1 MSKDMLN
8 EDGLTLKTLTEIRSE
23 LEEGY
28 KEIYGQD
35 IDLGSHTQD
44 GQLLNIFAQMNV
56 DLRELIREV
65 YNTLTPSYCRGS
77 VQDIR
82 YAINHLKRK
91 GGTFTIVPMTVVV
104 DSTVKLQG
112 LDADYNDVLASAYG
126 AADDSGNN
134 YYLIDSVTL
143 TAGTHILPFR
153 AQNIGYSLPIV
164 GTITNPITIVKGVK
178 SVINESAP
186 TSIGED
192 QESDEA
198 YAIRRERSP
207 EYRAQNNADA
217 MRAQLLELDGV
228 SDAYVY
234 SHDFKNYPEGED
246 ADGILP
252 HYLWPIVEGGSNA
265 DIAVVLYANCGGA
278 GLKGE
283 VEVDTVTASGRIFT
297 TYFDRSEA
305 HPLYIKFDL
314 QEIVEGTDFDI
325 EGIKSYIAQNL
336 IYQINEL
343 AETSKPTEIARMALE
358 ANGGNGVA
366 INLEISEDGEHY
378 VDYIPSPSKK
388 AIFTVDASRISITEI
403 NL

>member
-8 EDGLTLKTLTEIRSE
+8 EDGLTLKTLTEIRNE

-126 AADDSGNN
+126 AVDDSGNN

-246 ADGILP
+246 ADGIPP

-314 QEIVEGTDFDI
+314 QETVEGTDFDI

>member
-1 MSKDMLN
+1 MSKDVLDQN
-8 EDGLTLKTLTEIRSE
+8 GLTLKSLTDIRQE

-28 KEIYGQD
+28 KEIYGPD

-44 GQLLNIFAQMNV
+44 GQLLNIFAQMNA

-65 YNTLTPSYCRGS
+65 YNTLTPNYCRGT

-91 GGTFTIVPMTVVV
+91 GGTFTIVPMTIVTT
-104 DSTVKLQG
+104 STVKLQG

-153 AQNIGYSLPIV
+153 AQNIGYSLPVV

-178 SVINESAP
+178 SLINESAP

-198 YAIRRERSP
+198 FAVRRERSP
-207 EYRAQNNADA
+207 EFRAQNNADA

-234 SHDFKNYPEGED
+234 SHDFVNYPDSND
-246 ADGILP
+246 ADGIPP
-252 HYLWPIVEGGSNA
+252 HYLWAIVEGGSNA
-265 DIAVVLYANCGGA
+265 DIAVALYANCGAA

-283 VEVDTVTASGRIFT
+283 VEVETVTASGRTFVT
-297 TYFDRSEA
+297 HFDRSEA
-305 HPLYIKFDL
+305 KPLYIRFDL
-314 QEIVEGTDFDI
+314 QEVVAKTDFDI
-325 EGIKSYIAQNL
+325 DGIKDYIAQNL

-343 AETSKPTEIARMALE
+343 AETSKPTEVARMAVE

-366 INLEISEDGEHY
+366 INLEISIDGKNY

-388 AIFTVDASRISITEI
+388 TVFTVDASRIDITEI

>member
-1 MSKDMLN
+1 MSKDVLN
-8 EDGLTLKTLTEIRSE
+8 EDGLTLKTLTEIRNE

-143 TAGTHILPFR
+143 TPGTHVLPFR

-192 QESDEA
+192 QELS
-198 YAIRRERSP
+198 
-207 EYRAQNNADA
+207 
-217 MRAQLLELDGV
+217 
-228 SDAYVY
+228 
-234 SHDFKNYPEGED
+234 
-246 ADGILP
+246 
-252 HYLWPIVEGGSNA
+252 
-265 DIAVVLYANCGGA
+265 
-278 GLKGE
+278 
-283 VEVDTVTASGRIFT
+283 
-297 TYFDRSEA
+297 
-305 HPLYIKFDL
+305 
-314 QEIVEGTDFDI
+314 
-325 EGIKSYIAQNL
+325 L
-336 IYQINEL
+336 IHI
-343 AETSKPTEIARMALE
+343 
-358 ANGGNGVA
+358 
-366 INLEISEDGEHY
+366 
-378 VDYIPSPSKK
+378 
-388 AIFTVDASRISITEI
+388 
-403 NL
+403 